1 MTKNPE
7 AKISIE
13 QLKTA
18 LESLDWAN
26 VKAIL
31 ETAGSIGADPGDVAQ
46 ALRRASGLIL
56 KYPVAAEKK
65 RDALLVT
72 LSDHMSGISPG
83 RELHPAVRD
92 AISTLRTAEAGYRKL
107 VGELSKTDAA
117 KLEPVIHISAA
128 IRRAEGELDDLQ
140 SQWREQLAERHNLS
154 VTMTVTNESG
164 DRIDVDGALE
174 HCIDFVSMT
183 LQMEAFKGKWFDVD
197 GNIVVPSLPEVSEQQ
212 VHQAGTTL
220 FLAVIWQRWQM
231 TEEKARVMGRT
242 LRILDDEE
250 RPKGAPEELKSFIV
264 DEGDATA
271 DWLQRVAFERVT
283 DKLSQ
288 NLLETQAS
296 VGINRQQQSPT
307 GALGV
312 QGILSRAWVSDE
324 EVHGVWG
331 LTQFLAYD
339 VLADQE
345 LHGGLRLVEWVRG
358 YAALMLLA
366 RGARTGGVCRT
377 KSGWLHY
384 FAGFGMYAA
393 MAETLIERL
402 TFKRSSRDLFD
413 HPFIKLADGRY
424 RLFAPAMR
432 ATSIPMVV
440 LSALS
445 HLGVQL
451 GAKKGSG
458 FEAMVREIFEDAGLE
473 TYAFKEKRG
482 NEEYEYD
489 VVVPWG
495 DYLFVIE
502 CKNRSLPFGSP
513 VQMHYFD
520 LGIRDNIRQIQRLM
534 RGLADHPDILAKHLP
549 AEAASRTKV
558 PVVLNCFPYAVPG
571 PIEGVYLYDYSA
583 LSRFFLSG
591 EIMLKA
597 AGPDKE
603 SQEFGTGKRLWAGN
617 QPTPDDL
624 LIQLARPQQLESM
637 MALLKRDRKGF
648 PLPPDGWVFG
658 TEFTRDDS
666 KELTQLW
673 EEAVKAVMPK

>member
-1 MTKNPE
+1 MTKKP
-7 AKISIE
+7 AARISIE

-18 LESLDWAN
+18 LESLDWVN
-26 VKAIL
+26 VKAVL
-31 ETAGSIGADPGDVAQ
+31 DTVGSADVDPGDVAQ

-56 KYPVAAEKK
+56 KYPVASEEK
-65 RDALLVT
+65 RDALLAT
-72 LSDHMSGISPG
+72 LSDHMSGISRSSEVPS
-83 RELHPAVRD
+83 AVRD

-117 KLEPVIHISAA
+117 KLEPVIHIAAA
-128 IRRAEGELDDLQ
+128 IRRAEGELDHLEA
-140 SQWREQLAERHNLS
+140 QWHEQAAERKNFTLN
-154 VTMTVTNESG
+154 VTVTNESG
-164 DRIDVDGALE
+164 DRIDLDGALE

-183 LQMEAFKGKWFDVD
+183 LQMEAFKGRWFDAN
-197 GNIVVPSLPEVSEQQ
+197 GNIILPSLPDVTEQQ

-220 FLAVIWQRWQM
+220 FLAIIWQRWQM

-242 LRILDDEE
+242 LRFLGDEE
-250 RPKGAPEELKSFIV
+250 RPKEARVELKSFIV

-271 DWLQRVAFERVT
+271 DWLQRVALERVM

-296 VGINRQQQSPT
+296 VGINRQQQGSAGVT
-307 GALGV
+307 GIQSIPPG
-312 QGILSRAWVSDE
+312 AWVSDE
-324 EVHGVWG
+324 EINGVWG

-384 FAGFGMYAA
+384 FSGFGMSAA

-451 GAKKGSG
+451 GARKGSG
-458 FEAMVREIFEDAGLE
+458 FEAAVREVFEDAGLE
-473 TYAFKEKRG
+473 TYAFNEKRG

-520 LGIRDNIRQIQRLM
+520 LGIRDNIRQVQRLM
-534 RGLADHPDILAKHLP
+534 RGLVEHPDILAKHLP
-549 AEAASRTKV
+549 AEAASKIKV
-558 PVVLNCFPYAVPG
+558 PVLLNCFPYAASG

-591 EIMLKA
+591 EIMMKA
-597 AGPDKE
+597 AEPDKE
-603 SQEFGTGKRLWAGN
+603 IQEFSTGKRLWAGQ

-624 LIQLARPQQLESM
+624 LVQLAHPQQLEAM
-637 MALLKRDRKGF
+637 MALLRRDKKGF
-648 PLPPDGWVFG
+648 PLPPDWWAFG
-658 TEFTRDDS
+658 TEFTREDS
-666 KELTQLW
+666 TELTEIW
-673 EEAVKAVMPK
+673 EEAVKAAVPG